1 MQLRN
6 SDRPPMMYS
15 HSLAQRASA
24 AHANRSPRVP
34 DPRQHRLSL
43 PLVVDERDV
52 LRVRRAVI
60 QSAGGKVEIVRCV
73 PIRRSTKVRLTIEL
87 QPGALD
93 ETIRS
98 ILQSIEAGELGR
110 IGLAL

>member
-1 MQLRN
+1 MI
-6 SDRPPMMYS
+6 YS
-15 HSLAQRASA
+15 LSLAQRATA
-24 AHANRSPRVP
+24 AHAVRPARAP

-60 QSAGGKVEIVRCV
+60 QSAGGKVEIVRCL
-73 PIRRSTKVRLTIEL
+73 PIRKSTKVRLTIEL
-87 QPGALD
+87 QAGALD
-93 ETIRS
+93 ETIGR

-110 IGLAL
+110 VGFAL

>member
-1 MQLRN
+1 MI
-6 SDRPPMMYS
+6 YS
-15 HSLAQRASA
+15 FSLAQRASA
-24 AHANRSPRVP
+24 AHAPARVP

-52 LRVRRAVI
+52 LRVRKAVI

-73 PIRRSTKVRLTIEL
+73 PIRSSTKVRLTIEL
-87 QPGALD
+87 QAGALD
-93 ETIRS
+93 ETIRC

>member
-1 MQLRN
+1 MN
-6 SDRPPMMYS
+6 YS
-15 HSLAQRASA
+15 HSHTQRASA
-24 AHANRSPRVP
+24 AQANRPSRTP
-34 DPRQHRLSL
+34 DSRQQRLSL

-73 PIRRSTKVRLTIEL
+73 PIRKSTKVRLIIEL
-87 QPGALD
+87 QAGALD
-93 ETIRS
+93 ETIRR
-98 ILQSIEAGELGR
+98 ILQSIEAGEFGR

>member
-1 MQLRN
+1 
-6 SDRPPMMYS
+6 MMYS

-24 AHANRSPRVP
+24 AHAVRPARAP
-34 DPRQHRLSL
+34 DARQHRLSL

-73 PIRRSTKVRLTIEL
+73 PIPNSRKIRLTIEL
-87 QPGALD
+87 QADALD
-93 ETIRS
+93 ETIQR
-98 ILQSIEAGELGR
+98 IMQSIEAGELGR
-110 IGLAL
+110 IDLAL

>member
-1 MQLRN
+1 MI
-6 SDRPPMMYS
+6 YS
-15 HSLAQRASA
+15 FSLAQRASV
-24 AHANRSPRVP
+24 AHANRPARAP
-34 DPRQHRLSL
+34 DARQHRLSL

-73 PIRRSTKVRLTIEL
+73 PIRKSTKVRLSIEL
-87 QPGALD
+87 QAGALD
-93 ETIRS
+93 ETIRC
-98 ILQSIEAGELGR
+98 IMQSIEAGELGR

>member
-1 MQLRN
+1 MI
-6 SDRPPMMYS
+6 YS
-15 HSLAQRASA
+15 LSLAQRATA
-24 AHANRSPRVP
+24 AHAPARAP

-73 PIRRSTKVRLTIEL
+73 PIRNSTNARLTIEL
-87 QPGALD
+87 QAGALD
-93 ETIRS
+93 ETIQR
-98 ILQSIEAGELGR
+98 IMQSIKAGELGR

>member
-1 MQLRN
+1 MI
-6 SDRPPMMYS
+6 YS
-15 HSLAQRASA
+15 FSLAQRATA
-24 AHANRSPRVP
+24 AHAIRPARAP

-73 PIRRSTKVRLTIEL
+73 PIRKSTKVRLTTEL
-87 QPGALD
+87 QADALD
-93 ETIRS
+93 ETIQR
-98 ILQSIEAGELGR
+98 IMQSIEAGDLGR
-110 IGLAL
+110 IGLAR

>member
-1 MQLRN
+1 MN
-6 SDRPPMMYS
+6 YS
-15 HSLAQRASA
+15 HSHAQRASA
-24 AHANRSPRVP
+24 AQANRPSRSP

-60 QSAGGKVEIVRCV
+60 QNAGGKVEIVRCV
-73 PIRRSTKVRLTIEL
+73 PIPNSRKVRLTIEL
-87 QPGALD
+87 QAGALD
-93 ETIRS
+93 ETIRRVM
-98 ILQSIEAGELGR
+98 QSIEAGELGR

>member
-1 MQLRN
+1 MI
-6 SDRPPMMYS
+6 SS
-15 HSLAQRASA
+15 HSLALRATV
-24 AHANRSPRVP
+24 AHAPTRAP
-34 DPRQHRLSL
+34 DPSHHRLSL

-73 PIRRSTKVRLTIEL
+73 PIRKTTKVRLTIEL
-87 QPGALD
+87 QAGALD
-93 ETIRS
+93 ETIRC
-98 ILQSIEAGELGR
+98 IMQSIEAGELGR

>member
-1 MQLRN
+1 M
-6 SDRPPMMYS
+6 RPFIIYGRTS
-15 HSLAQRASA
+15 VIRSSFLAECASG
-24 AHANRSPRVP
+24 AHAPARAA

-73 PIRRSTKVRLTIEL
+73 PIPNSRKIRLTIEL
-87 QPGALD
+87 QAGALD
-93 ETIRS
+93 ETIQS
-98 ILQSIEAGELGR
+98 IMRSIEAGELGR
-110 IGLAL
+110 VGRAL